1 MVNEKNS
8 NTEEKILEAAMLEFS
23 EKGMAGARM
32 QEIANRAGINKAL
45 LHYYYRSKDKLF
57 AMVFQIVFKA
67 IAPKFTTILQ
77 GDSDI
82 FAKIRAFVYEYI
94 TLISSMPHIPVF
106 ILHELSSNPDR
117 LSEMVLGVNINFDD
131 LKKQVEAEIDA
142 GRIKPIAVEDLLINI
157 LSLCIF
163 PIVAKPIIKPVLM
176 GNDSSAY
183 NQMIERRKIQAAEFI
198 INAIKS

>member
-8 NTEEKILEAAMLEFS
+8 STEQKILEAAMLEFI

-57 AMVFQIVFKA
+57 AVTFGLVFKS
-67 IAPKFTTILQ
+67 IAPKFNNIMQSETDL
-77 GDSDI
+77 
-82 FAKIRAFVYEYI
+82 FEKIRRFVNEYI
-94 TLISSMPHIPVF
+94 TLIHSMPHIPVF
-106 ILHELSSNPDR
+106 ILHELSSNPNR
-117 LSEMVLGVNINFDD
+117 LTELFLGVDIRLDS
-131 LKKQVEAEIDA
+131 LKNQILEESEA
-142 GRIKPIAVEDLLINI
+142 GRIRAIAPEDLLVNI

-163 PIVAKPIIKPVLM
+163 PIIAKPIIKPVLFE
-176 GNDSSAY
+176 GSAEQY
-183 NQMIERRKIQAAEFI
+183 NLMIERRKTQAAEFI